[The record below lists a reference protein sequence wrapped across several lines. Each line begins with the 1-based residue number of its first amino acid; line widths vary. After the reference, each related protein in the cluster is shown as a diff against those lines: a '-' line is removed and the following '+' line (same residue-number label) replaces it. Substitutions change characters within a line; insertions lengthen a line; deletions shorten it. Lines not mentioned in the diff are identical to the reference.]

1 MLHFR
6 TLLKN
11 DFCSLELD
19 LYSERHV
26 RTRKSIFSIFLFF
39 LVMSQR
45 HPIKHDPPINHPPT
59 RSSIKRDEPFWR
71 GLPEWRVAQLKRY
84 VIRNPL
90 SLGALALRAGYRS
103 PLYLP
108 RRQPPY
114 PFAPRR
120 AHFDLESDVGIGY
133 RTRMRQAGML
143 PRYKRQRYYPAL
155 HLHRFAYKPRR
166 R

>member
-11 DFCSLELD
+11 DFCSLHLD
-19 LYSERHV
+19 LYSQRHV
-26 RTRKSIFSIFLFF
+26 WTRKSIFSIFLFF
-39 LVMSQR
+39 LVMSKR
-45 HPIKHDPPINHPPT
+45 SVIKRFPPK

-84 VIRNPL
+84 VVRNPL

-108 RRQPPY
+108 RLQPPY
-114 PFAPRR
+114 PSAPRR
-120 AHFDLESDVGIGY
+120 VHFDLESDVGIGY
-133 RTRMRQAGML
+133 RTRMRQANML
-143 PRYKRQRYYPAL
+143 PRYTRQRYYPSL
-155 HLHRFAYKPRR
+155 HLHRFAYKPR
-166 R
+166 